1 MIDKVLRR
9 QEFAER
15 PPVLLDIGA
24 AGEIHPKWKRIAPY
38 CVCIAFDA
46 DKREFGFARKEAGAY
61 RKLCV
66 YNCIVSEATTGEAD
80 FYLTRSPHCSSLLR
94 PQNDLLNAWAF
105 SDHFEVE
112 RKSRMKTVPLS
123 KVMEDAEV
131 GKIDWFKSDSQ
142 GTDLRLFR
150 SLGEKSVDRVLIA
163 EFEPGIIDA
172 YEGEDKL
179 WGILAYMENRPF
191 WMADLAIKGSQR
203 IRRECIPDHSSFLL
217 RRFAHVALKAS
228 PGWGEVTY
236 INTFPSDAE
245 YLDKRDYLL
254 GWVFSM
260 VEKQYGYALEIASRG
275 LRRFDDPVFLGL
287 EGDTLARIRLAL
299 LKLPLIS
306 LKFIAGRLANIV
318 RKKL

>member
-1 MIDKVLRR
+1 MIDKILRR

-38 CVCIAFDA
+38 SVCIAFDA
-46 DKREFGFARKEAGAY
+46 DERESGFARKGTGAY

-66 YNCIVSEATTGEAD
+66 YNCIASEAPAGDAD
-80 FYLTRSPHCSSLLR
+80 FYLTRSPHCSSLLE
-94 PQNDLLNAWAF
+94 PQKDHLDAWAF
-105 SDHFEVE
+105 SHLFEVE

-123 KVMEDAEV
+123 KVMEDAAAE
-131 GKIDWFKSDSQ
+131 KIDWFKSDSQ

-150 SLGEKSVDRVLIA
+150 SLGEKSVDHVLVA

-179 WGILAYMENRPF
+179 WGILAYMEKRPF
-191 WMADLAIKGSQR
+191 WMANLAIKGSQR
-203 IRRECIPDHSSFLL
+203 IRRDSIPNHSSYLV
-217 RRFAHVALKAS
+217 RRFAPVALKTS
-228 PGWGEVTY
+228 PGWGEMTY
-236 INTFPSDAE
+236 INTFPPDAE

-260 VEKQYGYALEIASRG
+260 IEKQYGFALEIASRG
-275 LRRFDDPVFLGL
+275 LRRFDDPVFLEL
-287 EGDTLARIRLAL
+287 EEGALARIRLAL
-299 LKLPLIS
+299 LKLPLIAS
-306 LKFIAGRLANIV
+306 KFIAGRFAHIV
-318 RKKL
+318 REKL

>member
-24 AGEIHPKWKRIAPY
+24 AGEIHPKWRRIAPY
-38 CVCIAFDA
+38 SVCIAFDA
-46 DKREFGFARKEAGAY
+46 DERELGFAKKETGAY

-66 YNCIVSEATTGEAD
+66 YNCIASDAIAEEAD
-80 FYLTRSPHCSSLLR
+80 FYLTRSPQCSSLLK
-94 PQNDLLNAWAF
+94 PQNDRLNAWAF
-105 SDHFEVE
+105 SDLFEVE

-123 KVMEDAEV
+123 KVMEDAKA

-150 SLGEKSVDRVLIA
+150 SLGDDGVNRVLVA

-179 WGILAYMENRPF
+179 WGILAYMERRPF

-203 IRRECIPDHSSFLL
+203 IRRESIPDHSGLL
-217 RRFAHVALKAS
+217 VRRFAPVSLKTS
-228 PGWGEVTY
+228 PGWGEITY
-236 INTFPSDAE
+236 INTFPPDSE

-260 VEKQYGYALEIASRG
+260 VEKQYGFALEIASRG
-275 LRRFDDPVFLGL
+275 LRRFDDPVFLEL
-287 EGDTLARIRLAL
+287 EGDALSKIRLAL
-299 LKLPLIS
+299 LKLP
-306 LKFIAGRLANIV
+306 FIASKFVVGRFANIV

>member
-38 CVCIAFDA
+38 SVCIAFDA
-46 DKREFGFARKEAGAY
+46 DERELGFTKKETGAY
-61 RKLCV
+61 RKMCV
-66 YNCIVSEATTGEAD
+66 YNCIASEATAGYAD
-80 FYLTRSPHCSSLLR
+80 FFLTHSPHCSSLLK
-94 PQNDLLNAWAF
+94 PQKDRLNVWAF
-105 SDHFEVE
+105 SDLFEVE

-123 KVMEDAEV
+123 KVMEDAGA

-150 SLGEKSVDRVLIA
+150 SLGENGVDRVLVA

-179 WGILAYMENRPF
+179 WGILAYMEKRPF

-203 IRRECIPDHSSFLL
+203 IRRESIPDHSSLLL
-217 RRFAHVALKAS
+217 RRFAPVVLKTS
-228 PGWGEVTY
+228 PGWGEMTY
-236 INTFPSDAE
+236 INTFPPDAE

-260 VEKQYGYALEIASRG
+260 VEKQYGFALEIASRG
-275 LRRFDDPVFLGL
+275 LCRFDDPVFLEL
-287 EGDTLARIRLAL
+287 EGDTLSRIRLAF
-299 LKLPLIS
+299 LKLPYIAS
-306 LKFIAGRLANIV
+306 KFIVGRLADIV